1 MVFSRRKRDPLRYC
15 PSCRSSLACPMDWAP
30 CDDAHWHIELR
41 CGDCGHRW
49 ELDIHDSRAARFDM
63 ELDGDQRVLR
73 RTLARLDLERMA
85 AEVETFAAA
94 LSRDLIEPA
103 DFAV

>member
-1 MVFSRRKRDPLRYC
+1 
-15 PSCRSSLACPMDWAP
+15 MDWAP

-41 CGDCGHRW
+41 CGDCAHYW
-49 ELDIHDSRAARFDM
+49 ELDVDNSRAARFDT
-63 ELDGDQRVLR
+63 ELDGDQRAIR
-73 RTLARLDLERMA
+73 RTLSHLDLERMA

>member
-1 MVFSRRKRDPLRYC
+1 
-15 PSCRSSLACPMDWAP
+15 MDWAP
-30 CDDAHWHIELR
+30 ADDAHWHIELR
-41 CGDCGHRW
+41 CGDCGH
-49 ELDIHDSRAARFDM
+49 
-63 ELDGDQRVLR
+63 
-73 RTLARLDLERMA
+73 LERMA